1 MAEAFATVQDVT
13 DLFRAL
19 TADEQTRTENL
30 LPVVSDI
37 LRQYAHKV
45 HKDLDDMIEADT
57 SGALAST
64 AKAVTVSIVAR
75 TLNTPVTGDIASLSQ
90 YSQSGLGYTVSGTF
104 ASGGRTIFGQE
115 NMASLHQAI
124 VADCEAET
132 MAQELYY
139 YLGEDSCYILEFSNG
154 LRLYVYEN
162 SLNTYNW
169 IRSHIT

>member
-19 TADEQTRTENL
+19 TADEQARTENL

-75 TLNTPVTGDIASLSQ
+75 TLNTPVSGDIASLSQ

-104 ASGGRTIFGQE
+104 ASGGRTIFIMKSE
-115 NMASLHQAI
+115 L
-124 VADCEAET
+124 AD
-132 MAQELYY
+132 L
-139 YLGEDSCYILEFSNG
+139 G
-154 LRLYVYEN
+154 LRRQRYGVIDFMKAGGDKPCCME
-162 SLNTYNW
+162 
-169 IRSHIT
+169 

>member
-104 ASGGRTIFGQE
+104 ASGGRTIFIMKSE
-115 NMASLHQAI
+115 L
-124 VADCEAET
+124 AD
-132 MAQELYY
+132 L
-139 YLGEDSCYILEFSNG
+139 G
-154 LRLYVYEN
+154 LRRQRYGAIDFMKAGGDKPCCME
-162 SLNTYNW
+162 
-169 IRSHIT
+169 